1 MWKKLRNFIDWIFA
15 VKCEKCMLY
24 FYTNSNS
31 LIEKKYAS
39 RRNLTSKR
47 QDGQVDRRY
56 NERYSNYT
64 WEEDYECSHCNHKY
78 TVTKSSSSEPS
89 HNDVNMKELVK
100 KMNAEAEKNRG

>member
-1 MWKKLRNFIDWIFA
+1 MARSID
-15 VKCEKCMLY
+15 
-24 FYTNSNS
+24 
-31 LIEKKYAS
+31 
-39 RRNLTSKR
+39 
-47 QDGQVDRRY
+47 Y

>member
-47 QDGQVDRRY
+47 QDGQVDR
-56 NERYSNYT
+56 
-64 WEEDYECSHCNHKY
+64 
-78 TVTKSSSSEPS
+78 
-89 HNDVNMKELVK
+89 L
-100 KMNAEAEKNRG
+100 